1 MPMISYRLAKLKN
14 RFCQCDEC
22 IDTCQEEDETGFWAV
37 CMRCGLPIED
47 SFVLE
52 GGDYL
57 QSMMLGDE

>member
-1 MPMISYRLAKLKN
+1 MNSISYKEARKREL
-14 RFCQCDEC
+14 FCACEEC
-22 IDTCQEEDETGFWAV
+22 LESFREEDETGFWEV
-37 CMRCGLPIED
+37 CARCGLPIED

>member
-1 MPMISYRLAKLKN
+1 MITYKTAKLQKN
-14 RFCQCDEC
+14 FCPCEEC
-22 IDTCQEEDETGFWAV
+22 INTYTEEDETGFWEV
-37 CMRCGLPIED
+37 CAACGLPIEG